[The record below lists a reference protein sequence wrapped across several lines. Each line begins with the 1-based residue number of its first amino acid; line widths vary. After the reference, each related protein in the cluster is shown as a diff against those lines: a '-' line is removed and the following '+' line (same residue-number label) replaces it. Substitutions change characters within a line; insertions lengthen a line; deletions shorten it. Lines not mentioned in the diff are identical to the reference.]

1 MRDTTNVVTTVTR
14 EIVRGIIVG
23 DSDSD
28 DAMDVSSSEVPPVN
42 PLRALA
48 AAYRAAY
55 SSERAGYTAA
65 AGPSSAGPSSAGPS
79 SAPSAPRPNAGA
91 GAGTSTAGPSR
102 GTGSAA
108 ATRIRRTFIGP
119 RRETV
124 YVPSSG
130 SEAEAVNT
138 TIEDAAATEDN
149 AAATEDEAAGTEGV
163 GKGKGKARA

>member
-48 AAYRAAY
+48 AAYRAAH

-65 AGPSSAGPSSAGPS
+65 AGPSSAGPS